1 MSQPSPLQDTPDFSL
16 VLGGPL
22 YQLYLRTRMMR
33 PPLDLLRRRIIG
45 ISVLAWLPL
54 LLLSAIDGRLVG
66 GVWVPF
72 LYDIEAH
79 IRLLVALPVLIAA
92 ELVVHRRLRPV
103 VQQFIDRGLVVQD
116 EMPRFNAAIASA
128 MRLRNS
134 VAVEI
139 ALLVF
144 VYTVGYWL
152 WREQIA
158 LARTT
163 WYVTLGDAGLRFTLA
178 GYWYAFV
185 SIPVA
190 QFILLRWYL
199 RLLLWFGFLWR
210 VSRLQL
216 RLTPTHP
223 DRAGWGFW
231 ATARMRSGRFCSPR
245 E

>member
-22 YQLYLRTRMMR
+22 YQLYLRTRMMQ

-163 WYVTLGDAGLRFTLA
+163 WYGTLGDAGLRFTVA

-185 SIPVA
+185 SIPIA